1 MLKNY
6 FNTASNILVYI
17 ECNFC
22 IAYSSLGI
30 IRLKSNHLS
39 NLYYTRNT
47 VTSLTVNNTVS
58 FILRELF
65 ILISLGYT
73 NKFKLV
79 GVGYRQFYENNIV
92 VYKLRYSHLIYNVLD
107 FAVLTTKKLKKKKF
121 FTVFSLNKN
130 KLNRLFN
137 IWLLYRVPNVYTKK
151 GIIKKGSSLNF
162 KKMMKK
168 IL

>member
-22 IAYSSLGI
+22 IAYSTLGI
-30 IRLKSNHLS
+30 IRIRSNNLTQ
-39 NLYYTRNT
+39 LYYKKYT
-47 VTSLTVNNTVS
+47 VTSLNVNHTVT
-58 FILRELF
+58 FLLRELF

-107 FAVLTTKKLKKKKF
+107 FSVLTTKKLKKKKF
-121 FTVFSLNKN
+121 FTIFSLNKN
-130 KLNRLFN
+130 KLNRLLN

-151 GIIKKGSSLNF
+151 GIIKKGSTFNF
-162 KKMMKK
+162 KKMIKK